1 MRHRTCIWV
10 STVTAFMLAW
20 AANAFALTNVTATFQ
35 VTANL
40 GGVCTLT
47 TNTLAFGTYTPSASA
62 LAGSTTII
70 PTCTNSTPWTLSFNN
85 GSTTGGTISQRL
97 LANGAATLNYNL
109 YTSAADTTIL
119 GDGTSGSNTITG
131 TGTGAAQ
138 SITIYGLIPAGQFV
152 TVGSYS
158 DTITAT
164 ISY

>member
-1 MRHRTCIWV
+1 MRHGTCIWV
-10 STVTAFMLAW
+10 SMFLAFMLAW
-20 AANAFALTNVTATFQ
+20 MPKAFALTNVTATFQ

-40 GGVCTLT
+40 GGVCTLA
-47 TNTLAFGTYTPSASA
+47 TNPLAFGTYTPSGSA

-70 PTCTNSTPWTLSFNN
+70 PTCTNATPWTLSFNY
-85 GSTTGGTISQRL
+85 GSTTGGSIAQRL
-97 LANGAATLNYNL
+97 MANGAATLNYNL
-109 YTSAADTTIL
+109 YTTSADTTIL

-131 TGTGAAQ
+131 TGTGSAQ
-138 SITIYGLIPAGQFV
+138 TITIYGLIPAGQFV